1 MPRCSN
7 EVQIGNMVDQLR
19 ISGGFCKEQRRR
31 HIECLLRHSAKLK
44 RELDEMKKPDMVG
57 KDKLEQE
64 DDNEDSKS
72 ENNQLDDN

>member
-1 MPRCSN
+1 M
-7 EVQIGNMVDQLR
+7 E
-19 ISGGFCKEQRRR
+19 
-31 HIECLLRHSAKLK
+31 
-44 RELDEMKKPDMVG
+44 KPDMVG